1 MTGVGEAGYDDCSRH
16 CHCAAVGR
24 DRLGLLHHDLSK
36 PATTLKIKQGFNECA
51 RLDHLER
58 ALRHAHKAST
68 VRFGSWATF
77 RHRRGSWLLPL
88 GQRAQ
93 VRHDFLQSLRT
104 PLLHRFAILVGKEG
118 G

>member
-1 MTGVGEAGYDDCSRH
+1 MTIARVI
-16 CHCAAVGR
+16 VIV
-24 DRLGLLHHDLSK
+24 LLLVAIGWVFYTMNLSK

-77 RHRRGSWLLPL
+77 RHRRGSLLLPL

-93 VRHDFLQSLRT
+93 VRRDFLQSLRT